1 MTKIKSTLHP
11 NRLITLFLIFV
22 LNLFNSVY
30 AQDTLR
36 VLFIGNSMTYVQDL
50 PGLLTNLASS
60 NGKTI
65 ITAQNTPGGYFLS
78 DHVTD
83 PVSLSLMAQGFDYI
97 VVQEQS
103 AGNIQPVI
111 PGSPIIRPIGII
123 DSIAKA
129 NCSKILLYATPGYP
143 ETYSGSV
150 YTYEAMQANI
160 INKYSLTAQSVRAAC
175 LPTSH
180 AFRDV
185 IRNYPGI
192 IGMWASPNDYHP
204 GIKGQYLHAC
214 VLYSVLF
221 NETALGSTA
230 PSGISISEASMLQQT
245 AWNFTK
251 DSSLQFGYHFLDTLV
266 TGFQKNITG
275 SNVIFKDTSSS
286 FINRIEWDFGDSSGT
301 IISEP
306 LLFQEFGLVNHS
318 YNDLGC
324 YLVKR
329 KLYWGTC
336 ETAIDSVLICLNSTS
351 VSDVTELNSVILYPN
366 PSIDKLNLE
375 WNNLN
380 DISVTIYDSK
390 GQKLKTAFMSNQNK
404 IIDIS
409 EFENG
414 LYFLKIVDG
423 HKIGMKKIIIEGK

>member
-83 PVSLSLMAQGFDYI
+83 PVSISLMAQGFDYI

-150 YTYEAMQANI
+150 YT
-160 INKYSLTAQSVRAAC
+160 
-175 LPTSH
+175 
-180 AFRDV
+180 
-185 IRNYPGI
+185 
-192 IGMWASPNDYHP
+192 
-204 GIKGQYLHAC
+204 
-214 VLYSVLF
+214 
-221 NETALGSTA
+221 
-230 PSGISISEASMLQQT
+230 
-245 AWNFTK
+245 
-251 DSSLQFGYHFLDTLV
+251 
-266 TGFQKNITG
+266 
-275 SNVIFKDTSSS
+275 
-286 FINRIEWDFGDSSGT
+286 
-301 IISEP
+301 
-306 LLFQEFGLVNHS
+306 
-318 YNDLGC
+318 
-324 YLVKR
+324 
-329 KLYWGTC
+329 
-336 ETAIDSVLICLNSTS
+336 
-351 VSDVTELNSVILYPN
+351 
-366 PSIDKLNLE
+366 
-375 WNNLN
+375 
-380 DISVTIYDSK
+380 
-390 GQKLKTAFMSNQNK
+390 
-404 IIDIS
+404 
-409 EFENG
+409 
-414 LYFLKIVDG
+414 
-423 HKIGMKKIIIEGK
+423 